1 MKISKLNKHTIL
13 KGGTILDPKNK
24 IKKKGDIYI
33 KDGKIKSLFNVDA
46 PKTATVINCEGLII
60 THGFMDIHVH
70 FREPGREDKETLD
83 SGSMAALKGGFTRV
97 CVMPNTDPPLDSPE
111 SMRYILDRAEE
122 CPIHIHPIGSIS
134 KGQEGKELT
143 EMGEMIAEGAV
154 AFSDDGLPVENSRVM
169 RSALEYANMFGV
181 PIINHAEDL
190 CLKEDGVMHEGNVS
204 TQLGLKSSPGL
215 TESNMIHRDLELAY
229 LTNSRLHIPHVSSSR
244 SIEHIRVMKRKN
256 NDITVEVTPHHLFFT
271 DEDLTDFDTNLKVAP
286 PIRSDYD
293 RKALINAVKDGTI
306 TCIAT
311 DHAPH
316 TSEEKEKTFDL
327 APFGMIG
334 LESCFGVVNKVLVK
348 ENKMNLND
356 LIQLLTCNPR
366 KILGFNHDLFK
377 PGVEAEIAVIDA
389 NKKWVFSENDIF
401 SKSKNSPFIG
411 KEMNGKIVF
420 TIAKGHLSKIE

>member
-1 MKISKLNKHTIL
+1 M
-13 KGGTILDPKNK
+13 
-24 IKKKGDIYI
+24 
-33 KDGKIKSLFNVDA
+33 
-46 PKTATVINCEGLII
+46 INI
-60 THGFMDIHVH
+60 
-70 FREPGREDKETLD
+70 
-83 SGSMAALKGGFTRV
+83 
-97 CVMPNTDPPLDSPE
+97 
-111 SMRYILDRAEE
+111 
-122 CPIHIHPIGSIS
+122 
-134 KGQEGKELT
+134 
-143 EMGEMIAEGAV
+143 
-154 AFSDDGLPVENSRVM
+154 
-169 RSALEYANMFGV
+169 
-181 PIINHAEDL
+181 
-190 CLKEDGVMHEGNVS
+190 
-204 TQLGLKSSPGL
+204 
-215 TESNMIHRDLELAY
+215 DLELAY
-229 LTNSRLHIPHVSSSR
+229 LTNSSLHIPHVSSSR

-286 PIRSDYD
+286 PIRSNSD

-306 TCIAT
+306 NCIAT

-348 ENKMNLND
+348 ENKMKLD
-356 LIQLLTCNPR
+356 ELIQLLTCNPR

-377 PGVEAEIAVIDA
+377 PGIEAEIAVIDA